1 MNFAEMRQHLML
13 GIVRR
18 LSRVSEAFVLRGGL
32 LTALWI
38 APRGRPTRDLDFVG
52 DFVFDVDDTARRFA
66 PALALDLDD
75 EVQIDATSLR
85 ASPMWIESEF
95 PGVRL
100 GVRLGLRAIDQELS
114 IDVGFNDPLVPAA
127 VERMVDGDS
136 IRVVRPETQLAWKL
150 HALAEMT
157 TSWRPKDLADSKAII
172 DHVPL
177 VDDDLVPAITA
188 AFRSRGFSR
197 SSAVELFDA
206 AHWPTKTSRLRWD
219 KHTPALGDAI
229 AAVRT
234 RLAPVFDNLP
244 TW

>member
-1 MNFAEMRQHLML
+1 MRQHLML

-18 LSRVSEAFVLRGGL
+18 LSRVSDAFVLRGGL

-38 APRGRPTRDLDFVG
+38 APRNRPTRDLDFVG
-52 DFVFDVDDTARRFA
+52 DFPFDVEDTRRRFA
-66 PALALDLDD
+66 PGLALELGDD
-75 EVQIDATSLR
+75 VQIDPTSLR
-85 ASPMWIESEF
+85 ASPMWLESEF

-100 GVRLGLRAIDQELS
+100 GFRLGLRAIDQELS
-114 IDVGFNDPLVPAA
+114 IDVGFNDPLVPTT
-127 VERMVDGDS
+127 VERDIAGDR

-157 TSWRPKDLADSKAII
+157 TSWRPKDLADANLII
-172 DHVPL
+172 THVPL

-188 AFRSRGFSR
+188 AFQSRGFSR
-197 SSAVELFDA
+197 ASATGLFDA

-219 KHTPALGDAI
+219 KQTPPLADAV
-229 AAVRT
+229 AAVRS

-244 TW
+244 AW